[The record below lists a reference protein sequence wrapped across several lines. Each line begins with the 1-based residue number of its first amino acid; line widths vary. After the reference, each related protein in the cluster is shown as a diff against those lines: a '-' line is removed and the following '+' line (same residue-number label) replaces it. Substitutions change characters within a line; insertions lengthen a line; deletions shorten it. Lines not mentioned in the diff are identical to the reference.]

1 MGQWSDEMRSGV
13 VRRVKAEHAEQT
25 ARLARVARAADDLL
39 TNLSRVGRGVYAIEP
54 SAVLALRESLERCGV
69 QFGERNP

>member
-13 VRRVKAEHAEQT
+13 VRRVKAEHAAMT

-39 TNLSRVGRGVYAIEP
+39 TNMSRVQRGVYQIEP
-54 SAVLALRESLERCGV
+54 SAVLALRQSLEQCGIN
-69 QFGERNP
+69 FEERTS